1 MINKYSVLTFL
12 AIMTGVLPAF
22 AEEKTSPANP
32 PADQVAP
39 TVAPA
44 SSPAVRASTASEAKR
59 PTEAQ
64 PEKATEEQ
72 KEKPKPKASQQEINK
87 YMAKVAG
94 LIAVQARK
102 VGSIGNGSATVGFR
116 INESGGIDNISVK
129 SSTGPKYAEAARRM
143 LSGVHAGPPP
153 GGSISLNQ
161 KFQFN

>member
-1 MINKYSVLTFL
+1 MIDKYSVLTFL

-22 AEEKTSPANP
+22 SEEKTSPANP

-39 TVAPA
+39 ATPAASPSAATAPA
-44 SSPAVRASTASEAKR
+44 VESKRQTEAK
-59 PTEAQ
+59 
-64 PEKATEEQ
+64 PEKATEEP
-72 KEKPKPKASQQEINK
+72 KEKPKTKASLQEINK

-102 VGSIGNGSATVGFR
+102 VGSIGKGSATVSFR
-116 INESGGIDNISVK
+116 INESGGIDNISIK

-153 GGSISLNQ
+153 AGSISLNQ

>member
-1 MINKYSVLTFL
+1 MINKYSVLTLL
-12 AIMTGVLPAF
+12 ALMTGVVPAV

-39 TVAPA
+39 AAATAPA
-44 SSPAVRASTASEAKR
+44 AETKRQTEAK
-59 PTEAQ
+59 
-64 PEKATEEQ
+64 PEKATEEP
-72 KEKPKPKASQQEINK
+72 KEKPKTKASQQEINK

-102 VGSIGNGSATVGFR
+102 VGSIGKGSATVSFR

-129 SSTGPKYAEAARRM
+129 SSTAPKYADAARRM